1 MNWNKNKSILLSQL
15 CVIVFALLLLALDL
29 SGIWWTRWFVTI
41 RAMGSLKRVYLLIS
55 LCACSVPAWIC
66 LWNLWLLL
74 RNIKANHVFV
84 QQNADIMHTI
94 SLCCIA
100 AAVICLGSSL
110 YYLAFLV
117 LALSSA
123 FMALIVR
130 IVRDAFRQAIR
141 MQGEL
146 DLTI

>member
-41 RAMGSLKRVYLLIS
+41 RAMGSLKRVYLL
-55 LCACSVPAWIC
+55 
-66 LWNLWLLL
+66 
-74 RNIKANHVFV
+74 
-84 QQNADIMHTI
+84 I